1 MCAGKSLTD
10 CPGAYDL
17 IVHCGGCTL
26 TRRQMLGRLRSAQ
39 SRGIPMTNYG
49 VAISFTQGVL
59 KRVLTPFPDA
69 LAACE
74 PAHETRHDAQSKN
87 R

>member
-1 MCAGKSLTD
+1 
-10 CPGAYDL
+10 PGSYDL

-74 PAHETRHDAQSKN
+74 PAHETRHDDKSK
-87 R
+87 

>member
-1 MCAGKSLTD
+1 
-10 CPGAYDL
+10 
-17 IVHCGGCTL
+17 
-26 TRRQMLGRLRSAQ
+26 MLGRLRSAQ

-69 LAACE
+69 LAACG
-74 PAHETRHDAQSKN
+74 PAHETCHDAQSKTN
-87 R
+87 KESGWRGYIFIGPR